1 MAASPSPAYSTRH
14 WRLPTFW
21 HQQGVAWILSGALFS
36 GALSVAPRVATAQA
50 TTASPAATV
59 KAYPVPAA
67 ELQGVAAEL
76 KTALVS
82 RPEVRIVVDARA
94 NKLLVVAPAEVHQV
108 IHQRLAGSTPAI
120 KPAGPVDPSIHTLRH
135 VSWKDFEGQ
144 LRRVG
149 FVPEGALGSSDTV
162 RYKLKLGTGEQ
173 ATVSVARNEGTVK
186 LESSAAVTPSLRKLT
201 ESLDRPPARAGE
213 LSQLV
218 AFDKAEPASVQK
230 LLGWMQSATRPTN
243 PASGEHKHIGD
254 FVSFVFQPGEQP
266 AAVQPQPAPAQPQ
279 PAPGGAEQGPPG
291 GQPGEGGDD
300 DGGLG
305 DFGRIGNV
313 RIDYIEGLDV
323 MVLTGKKSD
332 VEKVMRLIEQIETQS
347 LETKPEVEVFH
358 LRHVDGRA
366 LNDVISQI
374 YDQVFT
380 ARGGR
385 VTIVPLVKPNA
396 LLLIGR
402 KENLPPLRE
411 LIEKLDKPVAPDTQ
425 LQVFQLK
432 RISATNAET
441 TIRNFFVDQT
451 GGTTPR
457 AGLGTRV
464 NVVADA
470 RTNSLIL
477 QASPRDLEEV
487 AKLLETLDSDSTG
500 ITNEVRIFKLRN
512 SLADE
517 LLQVLQNAI
526 TGEGGTTTT
535 QGTAPGAQPAGTNN
549 QSSGSGSRPGGSLQL
564 LQVDGKGMIASGIL
578 ADMKLTSDPR
588 GNAIIV
594 TGPGKSMPLIEELIR
609 QLDDLPATEAQ
620 IKVFTITNGDATQ
633 LAELLR
639 QLFGQATQA
648 GGGNQGLQALLQ
660 SATGSGD
667 STLVPLRFSVDVRTN
682 SIVASGSTGDLNVVY
697 KVLVRLDEGNIR
709 ERITTVYRLRN
720 APALEVANSLT
731 QLRQQQQQLNQ
742 LNPTLNTAPQTQ
754 EREVIVVPEQVS
766 NSLIVSATPRYYDEI
781 RKVVEDLDRRPNM
794 VVIQVLLAEVSLN
807 DLNEFGIELGL
818 QDSLLFDRGLAGVG
832 AAGLGR
838 VGFPFNQ
845 ATLGNDNTPASLATR
860 ENVAGQALSNL
871 SVGRTN
877 ATAGFGGLVLSAGN
891 ESVNVLIRALQQSQ
905 RMQVLSRPQVQTLD
919 NQPAYVQVG
928 QQVPYITSSNQTQF
942 GIQNQTTFQD
952 VGVILGVTPRTS
964 PDGMIVM
971 EIDAVK
977 SDLGPEAEGIAISV
991 SADGTAIRQPI
1002 INVTRAQT
1010 TVSARSGQT
1019 VILGGLITRDQT
1031 ETTRRV
1037 PYLGDIPVLGRLF
1050 RFDST
1055 DIQRTELL
1063 IIMTPYVMR
1072 TDEHVAWLNMRESER
1087 MHWCLADVYNVH
1099 GQGTQFAS
1107 AQDAGINT
1115 PVIFPDVTPAP
1126 EGLIAPENLPP
1137 GQMQPNG
1144 FGPAPGD
1151 PNYLPEMTPNAL
1163 PPSEVQPGSLPA
1175 VPSGPVPGVTYPSS
1189 QGQSSRRNPQEP
1201 TPAQFGFRPLSPP
1214 PAQTAGAPANQGL
1227 QPAVPLQALPPVP
1240 QGQPLS
1246 LQAPGQP
1253 QGYPQQPYPPQ
1264 FQAAQFQAA
1273 QYGPQPSQFQF
1284 QAPPG
1289 TLPPGQLPPGAL
1301 PPGALPPGSI
1311 PPGGMPPGVVPAG
1324 LYQAAQPGPGG
1335 VAPATYQPPG
1345 PNSNFTPLAR

>member
-1 MAASPSPAYSTRH
+1 MAASHSTALDSRR
-14 WRLPTFW
+14 WLLPTFW
-21 HQQGVAWILSGALFS
+21 RRQAFAWLCSAAAISAAGQSAWAQGDAV
-36 GALSVAPRVATAQA
+36 
-50 TTASPAATV
+50 TTI
-59 KAYPVPAA
+59 KAYPVAA
-67 ELQGVAAEL
+67 ADLQTVAADIKNSL
-76 KTALVS
+76 AA
-82 RPEVRIVVDARA
+82 RAEVRIVVDTRA
-94 NKLLVVAPAEVHQV
+94 NQLLVVGPADVHQSIADRLSGKAAAPAAD
-108 IHQRLAGSTPAI
+108 LNS
-120 KPAGPVDPSIHTLRH
+120 HTLKN

-149 FVPEGALGSSDTV
+149 FVPDTAGTNSSLA
-162 RYKLKLGTGEQ
+162 RYRLKLATGEE
-173 ATVSVARNEGTVK
+173 AKVSIARNDGTVQLEASK
-186 LESSAAVTPSLRKLT
+186 LVAPALRKLT
-201 ESLDRPPARAGE
+201 ISLDRPAARAGE
-213 LSQLV
+213 TSQLV
-218 AFDKAEPASVQK
+218 AFDRAEPASVHK
-230 LLGWMQSATRPTN
+230 LLNWMQSATRPTS
-243 PASGEHKHIGD
+243 PASGQHQHIGE
-254 FVSFVFQPGEQP
+254 FVSLLFQPGQEP
-266 AAVQPQPAPAQPQ
+266 GPAPAAPA
-279 PAPGGAEQGPPG
+279 APGEAPA
-291 GQPGEGGDD
+291 GDGLPE
-300 DGGLG
+300 GGLG

-323 MVLTGKKSD
+323 MILTGRKSD

-347 LETKPEVEVFH
+347 LQTKPEVEIFH

-366 LNDVISQI
+366 LNDVITQI
-374 YDQVFT
+374 YDQVFS

-385 VTIVPLVKPNA
+385 VTIVPLIKPNA

-402 KENLPPLRE
+402 KENLPALKE
-411 LIEKLDKPVAPDTQ
+411 LIEQLDKPVAPDTQ
-425 LQVFQLK
+425 LRVFPLK
-432 RISATNAET
+432 RIPAATAET
-441 TIRNFFVDQT
+441 TIESFFTPTTAQ
-451 GGTTPR
+451 GGGG
-457 AGLGTRV
+457 AQVGGLSPRV
-464 NVVADA
+464 NIVSDA
-470 RTNSLIL
+470 RTNSLIV
-477 QASPRDLEEV
+477 QAAPRDLEEV
-487 AKLLETLDSDSTG
+487 AKLVDSLDAEKSGVTD
-500 ITNEVRIFKLRN
+500 EVRIFKLRN

-517 LLQVLQNAI
+517 LVPVLEAAI
-526 TGEGGTTTT
+526 SGDGGTTGT
-535 QGTAPGAQPAGTNN
+535 QTPQPGAQQGANTQ
-549 QSSGSGSRPGGSLQL
+549 QSGGSGGRPSGSLQL
-564 LQVDGKGMIASGIL
+564 LQVDGKGMIQSGIL

-588 GNAIIV
+588 GNSIIV
-594 TGPGKSMPLIEELIR
+594 TGPPQNMALIEALIR
-609 QLDDLPATEAQ
+609 QLDELPATEAQ
-620 IKVFTITNGDATQ
+620 IKVFTIVNGDATQ

-639 QLFGQATQA
+639 QLFGQTTTAG

-660 SATGSGD
+660 SATGGGD
-667 STLVPLRFSVDVRTN
+667 SALVPLRFSVDVRTN

-731 QLRQQQQQLNQ
+731 TLRQQQQQLQQIAPN
-742 LNPTLNTAPQTQ
+742 LNSAPQTL

-766 NSLIVSATPRYYDEI
+766 NSLIVSATPRYFDEI
-781 RKVVEDLDRRPNM
+781 RRVVEELDRRPNM
-794 VVIQVLLAEVSLN
+794 VIIQVLLAEVSLN
-807 DLNEFGIELGL
+807 DLNEFGVELGL

-845 ATLGNDNTPASLATR
+845 TTLGNDNTPASLATR

-1019 VILGGLITRDQT
+1019 VILGGLITKNQS

-1050 RFDST
+1050 RFDSV
-1055 DIQRTELL
+1055 DVQRTELL

-1087 MHWCLADVYNVH
+1087 MHWCLADVANVH
-1099 GQGTQFAS
+1099 GQAQHFTSS
-1107 AQDAGINT
+1107 ADSGIST
-1115 PVIFPDVTPAP
+1115 PVIFPDETPAP

-1137 GQMQPNG
+1137 QGGTQPFN
-1144 FGPAPGD
+1144 FDRAPGSPGNLQPL
-1151 PNYLPEMTPNAL
+1151 PNVSPGSI
-1163 PPSEVQPGSLPA
+1163 PPGEVQPFQLPTPTA
-1175 VPSGPVPGVTYPSS
+1175 TPDV
-1189 QGQSSRRNPQEP
+1189 SSRRNSQEP
-1201 TPAQFGFRPLSPP
+1201 TPARGSPPQVSQQFGAQPLHQ
-1214 PAQTAGAPANQGL
+1214 PAGTYANL
-1227 QPAVPLQALPPVP
+1227 QPLVPLQALPPVP
-1240 QGQPLS
+1240 PV
-1246 LQAPGQP
+1246 P
-1253 QGYPQQPYPPQ
+1253 QGPPQ
-1264 FQAAQFQAA
+1264 FLPAGQQA
-1273 QYGPQPSQFQF
+1273 
-1284 QAPPG
+1284 
-1289 TLPPGQLPPGAL
+1289 AL
-1301 PPGALPPGSI
+1301 PPGAQPP
-1311 PPGGMPPGVVPAG
+1311 
-1324 LYQAAQPGPGG
+1324 QPGPYGPQQG
-1335 VAPATYQPPG
+1335 PPVQQAQWQQAQQQAQFQHTQQQAQLQPAQYAQPAPFQQGPYQQQPQYQQPPYQQAPANQHGQVAPAGYAPQG
-1345 PNSNFTPLAR
+1345 PNPNYTPLAR

>member
-1 MAASPSPAYSTRH
+1 MFASRSPASTH
-14 WRLPTFW
+14 SDWLLPTFW
-21 HQQGVAWILSGALFS
+21 RRQAHAWLLSAAAVTVTCTS
-36 GALSVAPRVATAQA
+36 AWAQAEVAT
-50 TTASPAATV
+50 TI

-67 ELQGVAAEL
+67 NLQTVAADL
-76 KTALVS
+76 KTSLAA
-82 RPEVRIVVDARA
+82 RREVRIVVDTRA
-94 NKLLVVAPAEVHQV
+94 NQLLVV
-108 IHQRLAGSTPAI
+108 
-120 KPAGPVDPSIHTLRH
+120 GPVDVHQAVSDRLSGKPTVSAANPNLHTLRN

-149 FVPEGALGSSDTV
+149 FVPDVAGTNSGAA
-162 RYKLKLGTGEQ
+162 RYKLKLGTGEE
-173 ATVSVARNEGTVK
+173 AKLTIVRNEGTVQIQASQ
-186 LESSAAVTPSLRKLT
+186 EAAPALRKLAI
-201 ESLDRPPARAGE
+201 SLDRPAARAGE
-213 LSQLV
+213 ASELV
-218 AFDKAEPASVQK
+218 AFNRAEPASVQK
-230 LLGWMQSATRPTN
+230 LLTWMQAATRPTS
-243 PASGEHKHIGD
+243 PASGQHQHIGEY
-254 FVSFVFQPGEQP
+254 VSMLFQPGEPP
-266 AAVQPQPAPAQPQ
+266 AAGPPVAPGPGGEAPA
-279 PAPGGAEQGPPG
+279 
-291 GQPGEGGDD
+291 GDD
-300 DGGLG
+300 IPEGGLG

-323 MVLTGKKSD
+323 MVLTGRKSD

-374 YDQVFT
+374 YDQVFS

-411 LIEKLDKPVAPDTQ
+411 LIEQLDKPVAPDTQ
-425 LQVFQLK
+425 LQVFPLR
-432 RISATNAET
+432 RISAANAET
-441 TIRNFFVDQT
+441 TVETFFTEPGAT
-451 GGTTPR
+451 GGATGQR

-464 NVVADA
+464 NIVSDA
-470 RTNSLIL
+470 RTNSLIV

-487 AKLLETLDSDSTG
+487 AKLLEKLDSEQTG
-500 ITNEVRIFKLRN
+500 VVDEVRIFKLRN

-517 LLQVLQNAI
+517 LVPVLEAAI
-526 TGEGGTTTT
+526 SGQGGTTTGNQT
-535 QGTAPGAQPAGTNN
+535 TLPGAQQGGGGTNN
-549 QSSGSGSRPGGSLQL
+549 QSGTSARPSGALQL
-564 LQVDGKGMIASGIL
+564 LQVDGKGMIESGIL
-578 ADMKLTSDPR
+578 ADMQLTSDPR
-588 GNAIIV
+588 GNSIIV
-594 TGPGKSMPLIEELIR
+594 TGPAKNMALIEALIR
-609 QLDDLPATEAQ
+609 QLDELPATEAQ
-620 IKVFTITNGDATQ
+620 IKVFTIVNGDATQ

-639 QLFGQATQA
+639 QLFGQAAQGGGA
-648 GGGNQGLQALLQ
+648 GGNQGLQALLQ
-660 SATGSGD
+660 SATGGGD
-667 STLVPLRFSVDVRTN
+667 SALVPLRFSVDVRTN

-731 QLRQQQQQLNQ
+731 QLRTQQQQLNQ
-742 LNPTLNTAPQTQ
+742 IAPNLNSAPQTL

-766 NSLIVSATPRYYDEI
+766 NSLIVSATPRYFDEI
-781 RKVVEDLDRRPNM
+781 RRVVEELDRRPNM
-794 VVIQVLLAEVSLN
+794 VIIQVLLAEVSLN
-807 DLNEFGIELGL
+807 DLNEFGVELGL
-818 QDSLLFDRGLAGVG
+818 QDSLLFDRGVAGV
-832 AAGLGR
+832 AGLGR
-838 VGFPFNQ
+838 IGYPFNQ
-845 ATLGNDNTPASLATR
+845 AGIGNDNTPASLATR
-860 ENVAGQALSNL
+860 ENVAAQALSNL

-877 ATAGFGGLVLSAGN
+877 ASAGFGGLVLSAGN

-1019 VILGGLITRDQT
+1019 VILGGLITKNQS

-1050 RFDST
+1050 RFDSV
-1055 DIQRTELL
+1055 DVQRTELL

-1087 MHWCLADVYNVH
+1087 MHWCLADVGNIH
-1099 GQGTQFAS
+1099 GQAQHFTSS
-1107 AQDAGINT
+1107 ADSGIST
-1115 PVIFPDVTPAP
+1115 PTIFPDETPAP
-1126 EGLIAPENLPP
+1126 EGLIAPENLGP
-1137 GQMQPNG
+1137 GSAQPNN
-1144 FGPAPGD
+1144 FDRAPGS
-1151 PNYLPEMTPNAL
+1151 PNYVPG
-1163 PPSEVQPGSLPA
+1163 VIPGSMVPGPNSLPFPPA
-1175 VPSGPVPGVTYPSS
+1175 VP
-1189 QGQSSRRNPQEP
+1189 GQSSRRPLQP
-1201 TPAQFGFRPLSPP
+1201 TPAMPQSQPDQLSQNGGYQ
-1214 PAQTAGAPANQGL
+1214 AL
-1227 QPAVPLQALPPVP
+1227 QPVTPLQALPPIP
-1240 QGQPLS
+1240 QGPTQFQQQPPF
-1246 LQAPGQP
+1246 QPVAQP
-1253 QGYPQQPYPPQ
+1253 QV
-1264 FQAAQFQAA
+1264 
-1273 QYGPQPSQFQF
+1273 QYGPQPAQFQF
-1284 QAPPG
+1284 QSPNMQPAGMQPG
-1289 TLPPGQLPPGAL
+1289 T
-1301 PPGALPPGSI
+1301 
-1311 PPGGMPPGVVPAG
+1311 
-1324 LYQAAQPGPGG
+1324 
-1335 VAPATYQPPG
+1335 VAPAAYVPQG
-1345 PNSNFTPLAR
+1345 PNPNFTPLAR